1 MVQTIIKPLRN
12 FISMLGLIFIFPI
25 LVIVGL
31 FIVVEDGFPIF
42 FKQDRIGK
50 GGKKFKIIKI
60 RTLKNDTPNLGT
72 HDLEEDHMLTNGK
85 WIRKLKI
92 DEFPQLINVV
102 RGDINIVG
110 PRPGLEMQTKLL
122 DARLSRDIYSI
133 KPGITGLS
141 QILGYD
147 MSEPKQ
153 LAKIDKIFLDKRSLK
168 LRIFILFGTFLS
180 YPKNLIST
188 KYKIPFNDK
197 NL

>member
-31 FIVVEDGFPIF
+31 FIVIEDGFPIF

-85 WIRKLKI
+85 WIRKLKL

-122 DARLSRDIYSI
+122 DARSSKDIYSI
-133 KPGITGLS
+133 KPGITGLA

-147 MSEPKQ
+147 MSDPKKLAEIDEIYIINKSFNLDILIILGTFFDSPKQ
-153 LAKIDKIFLDKRSLK
+153 ILRKKFKI
-168 LRIFILFGTFLS
+168 
-180 YPKNLIST
+180 
-188 KYKIPFNDK
+188 
-197 NL
+197 

>member
-1 MVQTIIKPLRN
+1 MIIVLRN
-12 FISMLGLIFIFPI
+12 FLCLLALSLLFPIIIFAGLIVF
-25 LVIVGL
+25 L
-31 FIVVEDGFPIF
+31 EDGLPIF
-42 FKQDRIGK
+42 FKQPRLGQNQ
-50 GGKKFKIIKI
+50 KKFIIYKI
-60 RTLKNDTPNLGT
+60 RTMKLGSPQTGT
-72 HDLEEDHMLTNGK
+72 HNVSNAFQLKVGK
-85 WIRKLKI
+85 IIRKIKL
-92 DEFPQLINVV
+92 DEFPQLINVIK
-102 RGDINIVG
+102 GDLNLVG
-110 PRPGLEMQTKLL
+110 PRPGLLTQLELTKERSMQN
-122 DARLSRDIYSI
+122 IYSI

>member
-1 MVQTIIKPLRN
+1 MIIVLRN
-12 FISMLGLIFIFPI
+12 FLCLLALSLLFPIIIIAGLIVF
-25 LVIVGL
+25 L
-31 FIVVEDGFPIF
+31 EDGLPIF
-42 FKQDRIGK
+42 FKHPRLGQNQ
-50 GGKKFKIIKI
+50 KKFIIYKI
-60 RTLKNDTPNLGT
+60 RTMKLGSPQTGT
-72 HDLEEDHMLTNGK
+72 HNVSNAFQLKVGK
-85 WIRKLKI
+85 IIRKIKL
-92 DEFPQLINVV
+92 DEFPQLINVIK
-102 RGDINIVG
+102 GDLNLVG
-110 PRPGLEMQTKLL
+110 PRPGLLTQLELTKERSMQN
-122 DARLSRDIYSI
+122 IYSI